1 MSLRNRV
8 NWPHKVRRLT
18 VKHYN
23 SRYIHGGLAAQ
34 DQPPTNRETRSM
46 MPTDE
51 MLNRLATILRQR
63 IGPEIGEP
71 YAKTQ
76 AFMAAVVLQKL
87 ARQVNLLE
95 QHTAANSK
103 DSGLL
108 ISDLVQLLAIDSP
121 KQLRV
126 TLDAVQNKDASISI
140 FIEAL
145 YASRNELGQDRFEI
159 ILNRVRRSLRSR
171 LDRQLECSL

>member
-1 MSLRNRV
+1 
-8 NWPHKVRRLT
+8 
-18 VKHYN
+18 
-23 SRYIHGGLAAQ
+23 
-34 DQPPTNRETRSM
+34 M

-51 MLNRLATILRQR
+51 MLNRLAKILRQR

-87 ARQVNLLE
+87 ARQVNLSE

-103 DSGLL
+103 DHGLL
-108 ISDLVQLLAIDSP
+108 VLDLVQLLALDSP
-121 KQLRV
+121 KQLQAA
-126 TLDAVQNKDASISI
+126 LDSVQNNDASISI
-140 FIEAL
+140 FVEAL
-145 YASRNELGQDRFEI
+145 YSSRKELGQDRFDI
-159 ILNRVRRSLRSR
+159 ILNRVRKSLRGR